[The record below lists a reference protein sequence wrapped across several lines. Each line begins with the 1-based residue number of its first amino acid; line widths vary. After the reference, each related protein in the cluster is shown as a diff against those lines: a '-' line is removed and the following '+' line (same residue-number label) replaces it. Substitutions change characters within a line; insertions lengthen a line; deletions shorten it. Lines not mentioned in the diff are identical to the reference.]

1 MPDRIFIPVQDLLL
15 NCLFY
20 KHSQYYALKRIQT
33 SMLLKHLE
41 GGDSLCL
48 EEPFYEEIFVAL
60 FLGLG

>member
-1 MPDRIFIPVQDLLL
+1 
-15 NCLFY
+15 
-20 KHSQYYALKRIQT
+20 
-33 SMLLKHLE
+33 MLLKHLE